1 MIFELT
7 ESSFSK
13 QVEDKVRKNNCE
25 YMEAVVE
32 LCDELSIEPKLAA
45 KHLSKPIIEKIEVEG
60 TNNNLLPKKTKLP
73 F

>member
-7 ESSFSK
+7 ESGFSR
-13 QVEDKVRKNNCE
+13 QVEDRVKKNDCE
-25 YMEAVVE
+25 YMEAVID
-32 LCDELSIEPKLAA
+32 LCEEMNIEPKLAA

-60 TNNNLLPKKTKLP
+60 SNNNLLPKKNKLP

>member
-32 LCDELSIEPKLAA
+32 LCEDLSIEPKLAA

-60 TNNNLLPKKTKLP
+60 ANNNLLPKKNKLP

>member
-1 MIFELT
+1 MIFEMT
-7 ESSFSK
+7 ESGFSK

-32 LCDELSIEPKLAA
+32 LCEELSIEPKLAA
-45 KHLSKPIIEKIEVEG
+45 KYLSMPIIQKIEVEG
-60 TNNNLLPKKTKLP
+60 TNNNLLPEKNKLP